1 MQRNHKEKLM
11 NFRRLRLNANLRD
24 LVRENYIR
32 KEDLIMPVFIKEG
45 LEGKKEIKSM
55 PGICQFGEKEFLDE
69 INECINLGI
78 RAVILFGIPKLKDS
92 CGSDALD
99 EEGLI
104 ARSVRAA
111 KKAFG
116 DKIAIITDL
125 CFCEFTDHGHCGII
139 NPRLKTVDNEAT
151 LEISAKQAIIHA
163 KAGADMIAPSG
174 MMDNIVQ
181 TLRNALDE
189 NGFSHIPI
197 MSYST
202 KFASAFYG
210 PFRDAAESAPVYN
223 EYAPKDRKTYQMDT
237 ANSRE
242 ALLESITDEAE
253 GADILMVKPALA
265 FMDIIKE
272 VKENTLKPLCV
283 YNVSG
288 EYSMVKAAALNG
300 WMDYESLMMEILV
313 SFKRAGADIIIT
325 YHAKDAAKLIK

>member
-1 MQRNHKEKLM
+1 M
-11 NFRRLRLNANLRD
+11 NLRRLRLNKNIRD
-24 LVRENYIR
+24 LVRENYIT
-32 KEDLIMPVFIKEG
+32 KNDLIMPIFIKEG
-45 LEGKKEIKSM
+45 LSGKNEIKSM
-55 PGICQFGEKEFLDE
+55 PGIYQFGEKEFLDE
-69 INECINLGI
+69 IAECIDLGI
-78 RAVILFGIPKLKDS
+78 KAVILFGIPKLKDS

-139 NPRLKTVDNEAT
+139 NPKLKTVDNDAT

-163 KAGADMIAPSG
+163 EAGADMIAPSG
-174 MMDNIVQ
+174 MMDNIIE
-181 TLRNALDE
+181 TLRNALDD
-189 NGFSHIPI
+189 NGFNHIPI

-210 PFRDAAESAPVYN
+210 PFRDAAESAPVAN
-223 EYAPKDRKTYQMDT
+223 EYLPKDRKTYQMDI

-242 ALLESITDEAE
+242 ALLESIIDESE

-265 FMDIIKE
+265 FMDIIKS

-288 EYSMVKAAALNG
+288 EYSMVKAASMNG
-300 WMDYESLMMEILV
+300 WMNYENLMMEILT
-313 SFKRAGADIIIT
+313 SFKRAGADMIIT
-325 YHAKDAAKLIK
+325 YHSKDAARILS

>member
-1 MQRNHKEKLM
+1 M
-11 NFRRLRLNANLRD
+11 NLRRLRLNSNIRD
-24 LVRENYIR
+24 LVRENYVT
-32 KEDLIMPVFIKEG
+32 KNDLIMPIFIKEG
-45 LEGKKEIKSM
+45 LKGKNEIKSM
-55 PGICQFGEKEFLDE
+55 PGIYQFGEKEFLDE
-69 INECINLGI
+69 IAECIDLGI
-78 RAVILFGIPKLKDS
+78 KAVILFGIPKLKDS

-111 KKAFG
+111 KENFG

-151 LEISAKQAIIHA
+151 LEISAKQALIHA

-174 MMDNIVQ
+174 MMDNIIE

-202 KFASAFYG
+202 KFASSFYG
-210 PFRDAAESAPVYN
+210 PFRDAAESAPVAN
-223 EYAPKDRKTYQMDT
+223 EYLPKDRKTYQMDI

-242 ALLESITDEAE
+242 ALLESLIDEAE

-265 FMDIIKE
+265 FMDIIKTI
-272 VKENTLKPLCV
+272 KENTLKPLCV

-288 EYSMVKAAALNG
+288 EYSMVKAASMNG
-300 WMDYESLMMEILV
+300 WMNYESLMMEILT
-313 SFKRAGADIIIT
+313 SFKRAGADMIIS
-325 YHAKDAAKLIK
+325 YHSKDAAKLL

>member
-1 MQRNHKEKLM
+1 M
-11 NFRRLRLNANLRD
+11 NLRRLRLNSNIRD
-24 LVRENYIR
+24 LVRENYVT
-32 KEDLIMPVFIKEG
+32 KNDLIMPVFIKEG
-45 LEGKKEIKSM
+45 LKGKNEIKSM
-55 PGICQFGEKEFLDE
+55 PGIYQYGEKEFLDE
-69 INECINLGI
+69 IAECIELGI
-78 RAVILFGIPKLKDS
+78 KAVILFGIPKLKDS

-111 KKAFG
+111 KEAFG

-139 NPRLKTVDNEAT
+139 NPKLKTVDNEAT
-151 LEISAKQAIIHA
+151 LEISAKQALIHA

-174 MMDNIVQ
+174 MMDNIIE
-181 TLRNALDE
+181 TLRNALDS

-202 KFASAFYG
+202 KFASSFYG
-210 PFRDAAESAPVYN
+210 PFRDAAESAPVAN
-223 EYAPKDRKTYQMDT
+223 EYLPKDRKTYQMDI

-242 ALLESITDEAE
+242 ALLESLIDEAE

-265 FMDIIKE
+265 FMDIIKTI
-272 VKENTLKPLCV
+272 KENTLKPLCV

-288 EYSMVKAAALNG
+288 EYSMVKAASMNG
-300 WMDYESLMMEILV
+300 WMNYESLMMEILT
-313 SFKRAGADIIIT
+313 SFKRAGADMIIS
-325 YHAKDAAKLIK
+325 YHSKDAAKLL

>member
-1 MQRNHKEKLM
+1 M
-11 NFRRLRLNANLRD
+11 NLRRLRLNGNLRD
-24 LVRENYIR
+24 LVRENYLT
-32 KEDLIMPVFIKEG
+32 KNDLIMPVFIKEG
-45 LEGKKEIKSM
+45 LEGKNEIKSM
-55 PGICQFGEKEFLDE
+55 PGIYQYGEKEFLDE
-69 INECINLGI
+69 IAECIELGI
-78 RAVILFGIPKLKDS
+78 KAVILFGIPKLKDS

-111 KKAFG
+111 KEAFR

-139 NPRLKTVDNEAT
+139 NPKLKTVDNAAT
-151 LEISAKQAIIHA
+151 LEISVKQALVHA

-174 MMDNIVQ
+174 MMDGIIKA
-181 TLRNALDE
+181 LRSGLDK

-210 PFRDAAESAPVYN
+210 PFRDAAESAPVES
-223 EYAPKDRKTYQMDT
+223 EYLPKNRKTYQMDI

-242 ALLESITDEAE
+242 ALLESIIDENE

-272 VKENTLKPLCV
+272 VKQNTLKPLCV

-288 EYSMVKAAALNG
+288 EYSMVKAAEMNG
-300 WMDYESLMMEILV
+300 WMNYETLMMEILT
-313 SFKRAGADIIIT
+313 SFKRAGADMIIT
-325 YHAKDAAKLIK
+325 YHSKDAARLL

>member
-1 MQRNHKEKLM
+1 M
-11 NFRRLRLNANLRD
+11 NLRRLRLNSNIRD
-24 LVRENYIR
+24 LV
-32 KEDLIMPVFIKEG
+32 KEHYVTKNDLIMPVFIKEG
-45 LEGKKEIKSM
+45 LKGKNEIKSM
-55 PGICQFGEKEFLDE
+55 PGIYQFGEKEFLDE
-69 INECINLGI
+69 IAECIDLGI
-78 RAVILFGIPKLKDS
+78 KAVILFGIPKLKDS
-92 CGSDALD
+92 CGSDALS

-104 ARSVRAA
+104 ARSVRAV
-111 KKAFG
+111 KENFG
-116 DKIAIITDL
+116 DKIAVITDL

-139 NPRLKTVDNEAT
+139 NPKLKTVDNEAT

-174 MMDNIVQ
+174 MMDNIIE
-181 TLRNALDE
+181 TLRDALDS

-210 PFRDAAESAPVYN
+210 PFRDAAESAPVAN
-223 EYAPKDRKTYQMDT
+223 EYLPKDRKTYQMDV

-242 ALLESITDEAE
+242 ALLESLIDEAE

-272 VKENTLKPLCV
+272 IKENTLKPLCV

-288 EYSMVKAAALNG
+288 EYSMVKAASMNG
-300 WMDYESLMMEILV
+300 WMNYDSLMMEILT
-313 SFKRAGADIIIT
+313 SFKRAGADMIIS
-325 YHAKDAAKLIK
+325 YHSKDAAKLLTV

>member
-1 MQRNHKEKLM
+1 M
-11 NFRRLRLNANLRD
+11 
-24 LVRENYIR
+24 VRENYVT
-32 KEDLIMPVFIKEG
+32 KNDLIMPIFIKEG
-45 LEGKKEIKSM
+45 LKGKNEIKSM
-55 PGICQFGEKEFLDE
+55 PGIYQFGEKEFLDE
-69 INECINLGI
+69 IAECIDLGI
-78 RAVILFGIPKLKDS
+78 KAVILFGIPKLKDS

-111 KKAFG
+111 KENFG

-151 LEISAKQAIIHA
+151 LEISAKQALIHA

-174 MMDNIVQ
+174 MMDNIIE

-202 KFASAFYG
+202 KFASSFYG
-210 PFRDAAESAPVYN
+210 PFRDAAESAPVAN
-223 EYAPKDRKTYQMDT
+223 EYLPKDRKTYQMDI

-242 ALLESITDEAE
+242 ALLESLIDEAE

-265 FMDIIKE
+265 FMDIIKTI
-272 VKENTLKPLCV
+272 KENTLKPLCV

-288 EYSMVKAAALNG
+288 EYSMVKAASMNG
-300 WMDYESLMMEILV
+300 WMNYESLMMEILT
-313 SFKRAGADIIIT
+313 SFKRAGADMIIS
-325 YHAKDAAKLIK
+325 YHSKDAAKLL

>member
-1 MQRNHKEKLM
+1 
-11 NFRRLRLNANLRD
+11 
-24 LVRENYIR
+24 
-32 KEDLIMPVFIKEG
+32 
-45 LEGKKEIKSM
+45 
-55 PGICQFGEKEFLDE
+55 LDE
-69 INECINLGI
+69 INECIDLGI
-78 RAVILFGIPKLKDS
+78 KAVILFGIPQLKDS
-92 CGSDALD
+92 CGSDALS

-104 ARSVRAA
+104 ARSVRKA
-111 KKAFG
+111 KETFG

-139 NPRLKTVDNEAT
+139 NPKLKTVDNEAT

-174 MMDNIVQ
+174 MMDNIIE
-181 TLRNALDE
+181 TLRTALDE

-210 PFRDAAESAPVYN
+210 PFRDAAESAPVEN
-223 EYAPKDRKTYQMDT
+223 EYLPRDRKTYQMDI

-242 ALLESITDEAE
+242 ALLESIIDEAE

-265 FMDIIKE
+265 FMDIIKTI
-272 VKENTLKPLCV
+272 KENTLKPLCV

-288 EYSMVKAAALNG
+288 EYSMVKAASING
-300 WMDYESLMMEILV
+300 WMDYNALMMEILT
-313 SFKRAGADIIIT
+313 SFKRAGADMIIS
-325 YHAKDAAKLIK
+325 YHSKDAAKLL

>member
-1 MQRNHKEKLM
+1 M
-11 NFRRLRLNANLRD
+11 NLRRLRLNSNIRD
-24 LVRENYIR
+24 LVRENYLT
-32 KEDLIMPVFIKEG
+32 KNDLIMPIFIKEG
-45 LEGKKEIKSM
+45 LDGKNEIKSM
-55 PGICQFGEKEFLDE
+55 PGIYQFGEKSFLDE
-69 INECINLGI
+69 IEECINLGI
-78 RAVILFGIPKLKDS
+78 KAVLLFGIPKLKDS

-111 KKAFG
+111 KEAFG

-139 NPRLKTVDNEAT
+139 NPKLKTVDNEAT
-151 LEISAKQAIIHA
+151 LEISAKQALVHA

-174 MMDNIVQ
+174 MMDGIIS
-181 TLRNALDE
+181 TLRDALDE

-210 PFRDAAESAPVYN
+210 PFRDAAESAPVEN
-223 EYAPKDRKTYQMDT
+223 EYLPKNRKTYQMDI

-242 ALLESITDEAE
+242 ALLESIIDEAE

-288 EYSMVKAAALNG
+288 EYSMVKAAEMNG
-300 WMDYESLMMEILV
+300 WMNYETLMMEILT
-313 SFKRAGADIIIT
+313 SFKRAGADMIIT
-325 YHAKDAAKLIK
+325 YHAKDAAKLL

>member
-1 MQRNHKEKLM
+1 M
-11 NFRRLRLNANLRD
+11 NLRRLRLNSNLRD
-24 LVRENYIR
+24 MVRENHVHV
-32 KEDLIMPVFIKEG
+32 EDLIMPVFIKEG
-45 LEGKKEIKSM
+45 LEGKNEIKSM
-55 PGICQFGEKEFLDE
+55 PGIYQYGEKEFLDE
-69 INECINLGI
+69 IGECIDLGI
-78 RAVILFGIPKLKDS
+78 KAVILFGIPKLKDS

-139 NPRLKTVDNEAT
+139 NPHLKTVDNEAT
-151 LEISAKQAIIHA
+151 LEISAKQAIVHA

-174 MMDNIVQ
+174 MMDNIIE
-181 TLRNALDE
+181 TLRTALDE

-210 PFRDAAESAPVYN
+210 PFRDAAESAPVDN
-223 EYAPKDRKTYQMDT
+223 EYVPKNRKTYQMDI

-242 ALLESITDEAE
+242 ALLESIIDEAE

-272 VKENTLKPLCV
+272 IKENTLKPLCV

-300 WMDYESLMMEILV
+300 WMDYDTLMMEILT
-313 SFKRAGADIIIT
+313 SFKRAGADMIIT

>member
-1 MQRNHKEKLM
+1 M
-11 NFRRLRLNANLRD
+11 NLRRLRLNSNIRD
-24 LVRENYIR
+24 LAREHQVSKN
-32 KEDLIMPVFIKEG
+32 DLIMPVFIKEG
-45 LEGKKEIKSM
+45 LKGKNEIKSM
-55 PGICQFGEKEFLDE
+55 PGIYQYGEKEFLDE
-69 INECINLGI
+69 IAECIELGI
-78 RAVILFGIPKLKDS
+78 KAVILFGIPKLKDS

-111 KKAFG
+111 KEAFG

-139 NPRLKTVDNEAT
+139 NPKLKTVDNEAT
-151 LEISAKQAIIHA
+151 LEISAKQALIHA

-174 MMDNIVQ
+174 MMDNIIE
-181 TLRNALDE
+181 TLRNALDS

-202 KFASAFYG
+202 KFASSFYG
-210 PFRDAAESAPVYN
+210 PFRDAAESAPVAN
-223 EYAPKDRKTYQMDT
+223 EYLPKDRKTYQMDI

-242 ALLESITDEAE
+242 ALLESLIDEAE

-265 FMDIIKE
+265 FMDIIKTI
-272 VKENTLKPLCV
+272 KENTLKPLCV

-288 EYSMVKAAALNG
+288 EYSMVKAASMNG
-300 WMDYESLMMEILV
+300 WMNYESLMMEILT
-313 SFKRAGADIIIT
+313 SFKRAGADMIIS
-325 YHAKDAAKLIK
+325 YHSKDAAKLL

>member
-1 MQRNHKEKLM
+1 M
-11 NFRRLRLNANLRD
+11 NLRRLRLNANIRD

-32 KEDLIMPVFIKEG
+32 REDLIMPVFIKEG
-45 LEGKKEIKSM
+45 LVGKNEIKSM
-55 PGICQFGEKEFLDE
+55 PGIYQFGEKEFLDE
-69 INECINLGI
+69 IQQCIDLGI

-139 NPRLKTVDNEAT
+139 NPHLKTVDNEAT

-174 MMDNIVQ
+174 MMDNIIE

-189 NGFSHIPI
+189 DGFSHIPV

-210 PFRDAAESAPVYN
+210 PFRDAAESAPVDN
-223 EYAPKDRKTYQMDT
+223 EYVPKNRKTYQMDI

-242 ALLESITDEAE
+242 ALLESIIDEAE

-272 VKENTLKPLCV
+272 IKENTLKPLCV

-300 WMDYESLMMEILV
+300 WMDYETLMMEILT
-313 SFKRAGADIIIT
+313 SFKRAGADMIIT
-325 YHAKDAAKLIK
+325 YHAKDAAKLLK

>member
-1 MQRNHKEKLM
+1 M
-11 NFRRLRLNANLRD
+11 NLRRLRLNKNIRD
-24 LVRENYIR
+24 LVRENYIT
-32 KEDLIMPVFIKEG
+32 KNDLIMPIFIKEG
-45 LEGKKEIKSM
+45 LSGKNEIKSM
-55 PGICQFGEKEFLDE
+55 PGIYQFGEKEFLDE
-69 INECINLGI
+69 IAECIDLGI
-78 RAVILFGIPKLKDS
+78 KAVILFGIPKLKDS

-104 ARSVRAA
+104 ARSVRAT

-139 NPRLKTVDNEAT
+139 NPKLKTVDNDAT

-163 KAGADMIAPSG
+163 EAGADMIAPSG
-174 MMDNIVQ
+174 MMDNIIE
-181 TLRNALDE
+181 TLRNALDD
-189 NGFSHIPI
+189 NGFNHIPI

-210 PFRDAAESAPVYN
+210 PFRDAAESAPVAN
-223 EYAPKDRKTYQMDT
+223 EYLPKDRKTYQMDI

-242 ALLESITDEAE
+242 ALLESIIDEAE

-265 FMDIIKE
+265 FMDIIKTI
-272 VKENTLKPLCV
+272 KENTLKPLCV

-288 EYSMVKAAALNG
+288 EYSMVKAASMNG
-300 WMDYESLMMEILV
+300 WMNYESLMMEILT
-313 SFKRAGADIIIT
+313 SFKRAGADMIIS
-325 YHAKDAAKLIK
+325 YHSKDAAKLL

>member
-1 MQRNHKEKLM
+1 M
-11 NFRRLRLNANLRD
+11 NLRRLRLNSNLRD
-24 LVRENYIR
+24 MVRENHVHT
-32 KEDLIMPVFIKEG
+32 EDLIMPVFIKEG
-45 LEGKKEIKSM
+45 LEGRNEIKSM
-55 PGICQFGEKEFLDE
+55 PGIYQFGEKEFLDE
-69 INECINLGI
+69 IGECIDLGI
-78 RAVILFGIPKLKDS
+78 KAVILFGIPKLKDS

-99 EEGLI
+99 EDGLI

-111 KKAFG
+111 KEAFG
-116 DKIAIITDL
+116 DKIAVITDL

-139 NPRLKTVDNEAT
+139 NPHLKTVDNEAT
-151 LEISAKQAIIHA
+151 LEISAKQAIVHA

-174 MMDNIVQ
+174 MMDNIIE
-181 TLRNALDE
+181 TLRTALDE
-189 NGFSHIPI
+189 DGFSHIPI

-210 PFRDAAESAPVYN
+210 PFRDAAESAPVDN
-223 EYAPKDRKTYQMDT
+223 EYVPKNRKTYQMDI

-242 ALLESITDEAE
+242 ALLESIIDEAE

-272 VKENTLKPLCV
+272 IKENTLKPLCV

-300 WMDYESLMMEILV
+300 WMDYDTLMMEILT
-313 SFKRAGADIIIT
+313 SFKRAGADMIIT
-325 YHAKDAAKLIK
+325 YHAKDAAKLLK